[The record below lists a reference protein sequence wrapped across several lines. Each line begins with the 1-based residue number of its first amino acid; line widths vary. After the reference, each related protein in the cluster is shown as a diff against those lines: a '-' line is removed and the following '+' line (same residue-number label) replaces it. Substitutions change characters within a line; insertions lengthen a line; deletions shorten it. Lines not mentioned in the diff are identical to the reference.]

1 MKTPRMITALALAV
15 LLAGCATSSV
25 IVGKVR
31 PPIAPAQVKIYL
43 NPPLKFEEIA
53 LLETSSSASWSF
65 TDQGK
70 MDTVM
75 ARMKEQAAKLGAN
88 GVLLRGT
95 GERPSGGI
103 STGTFGGNAA
113 LGVTFGLTNTVGSG
127 TAIYV
132 EGD

>member
-1 MKTPRMITALALAV
+1 MKNPRMIIALALAA
-15 LLAGCATSSV
+15 LLAGCASSSV

-43 NPPLKFEEIA
+43 SPPQKFEEIA

-65 TDQGK
+65 TEQGK

-75 ARMKEQAAKLGAN
+75 ARMKVQAARMGAN

-95 GERPSGGI
+95 GEVPSGGI
-103 STGTFGGNAA
+103 SSATFGGNSA
-113 LGVTFGLTNTVGSG
+113 LGVSLELTNKVGSG